1 MAFKLPIPGGLKKDQ
16 KSVDKAGVP
25 LKADA
30 KPGDSLSNLSQSPLN
45 KPAPK
50 PAAKSGGGFNLF
62 GLGKQKPV
70 APKKALGPITTTTAQ
85 TTSQTT
91 QQGPATNSGF
101 SSTANKTQKIAA
113 AVAATKVTKP
123 KKVTKGA
130 FKLPIIGDKPLIN
143 QLIVLLVIA
152 GIFVLLAIAATVY
165 YQIKKDHASTYT
177 NITSQLQFH
186 TQRLAKS
193 GGLAARGDAV
203 SFPQLQ
209 DSRDEFQRYLDTL
222 NNGGEAFSTQ
232 VPSARVSE
240 ELTSRLEELT
250 KRFADSSNAATSILA
265 AKTDLTDLSRNIA
278 QVRSGAEEL
287 AALSQDL
294 TGLMQ
299 QSGASPAQILKV
311 NRLTF
316 YAERLGR
323 GSAEILGSDI
333 IDPEVPF
340 LMGKDTNDFRE
351 LIKALESGSDA
362 LGITALRDGDT
373 KARVAK
379 LREQFAL
386 FEQNIQPILGN
397 VQKLVSARQS
407 GRALQQG
414 SEQLLGNVEQMQQAL
429 AVEKNSF
436 PLLLALLF
444 GLLALATLALLA
456 VVFLGDARRRAA
468 ESEAENKRNQE
479 AILRLLNEMG
489 DLADGDLTIRAKVTE
504 DITGAIA
511 DSMNYTIDELRTLV
525 TGVNNASNS
534 VSVRSQ
540 QAQAVSVQL
549 LDAAEKQSKEIQ
561 NTTQDVLRV
570 AETLTLVSASAEESS
585 QVAMRSLAAADKG
598 RMAVQNSITGMN
610 DIREQIQET
619 SKRIKRLGES
629 SQEIGEIV
637 ELISD
642 ITEQT
647 NVLAL
652 NAAIQAASAGE
663 AGRGFSVVAEEVQR
677 LAERSGEA
685 TKQIGA
691 IVKTIQADT
700 QDAVA
705 AMEKSTT
712 GVVEGAKLSD
722 AAGQAL
728 SEIDLVTKNLAG
740 LIQKISDDTQTQATS
755 ANKVARNMQDILEI
769 NRQTSV
775 GTQQTAT
782 SIKDLADVASDLK
795 ASVSGFKL

>member
-1 MAFKLPIPGGLKKDQ
+1 MAIKLPTPSFTKD
-16 KSVDKAGVP
+16 KTGDKAAASGSEPVTKSP
-25 LKADA
+25 SAKA
-30 KPGDSLSNLSQSPLN
+30 K
-45 KPAPK
+45 
-50 PAAKSGGGFNLF
+50 AAKSSGGGFLSKIF
-62 GLGKQKPV
+62 
-70 APKKALGPITTTTAQ
+70 PKKSTNLLAPSAPVKATVTGDPT
-85 TTSQTT
+85 
-91 QQGPATNSGF
+91 TNSGF
-101 SSTANKTQKIAA
+101 S
-113 AVAATKVTKP
+113 AT
-123 KKVTKGA
+123 G
-130 FKLPIIGDKPLIN
+130 N
-143 QLIVLLVIA
+143 QTRK
-152 GIFVLLAIAATVY
+152 IAATVAANKVGKPKADKAAKGSFSLPILGRYSAGKQFRILGIVAGLLFLLMFAAIAY
-165 YQIKKDHASTYT
+165 YFNQRTNISTYT
-177 NITSQLQFH
+177 NIASQLQFH

-193 GGLAARGDAV
+193 AGQAARGDVA

-209 DSRDEFQRYLDTL
+209 DSRDEFQRYLTVL
-222 NNGGEAFSTQ
+222 NDGGNAFNVD
-232 VPSARVSE
+232 VPPAKTSE
-240 ELTSRLEELT
+240 EVTSRLTELT
-250 KRFADSSNAATSILA
+250 KRYQDASSAATSILA
-265 AKTDLTDLSRNIA
+265 AKSDLTNLNRNVA
-278 QVRSGAEEL
+278 QVRAGSEEL
-287 AALSQDL
+287 AGLSQQL
-294 TGLMQ
+294 TVLLQ
-299 QSGASPAQILKV
+299 QAGVNPAQVLKV

-316 YAERLGR
+316 LAERLGR
-323 GSAEILGSDI
+323 GAAEILGSEI
-333 IDPEVPF
+333 IDAEVPF
-340 LMGKDTNDFRE
+340 QMSKDTNDFRE
-351 LIKALESGSDA
+351 LVKALESGSDA
-362 LGITALRDGDT
+362 MAISAVTGADA
-373 KARVAK
+373 KARVGK
-379 LREQFAL
+379 LRESFNS
-386 FEQNIQPILGN
+386 FEENIKPILEN

-414 SEQLLGNVEQMQQAL
+414 SEQLLSNVEQMQNAFGAENQFLPLIL
-429 AVEKNSF
+429 A
-436 PLLLALLF
+436 
-444 GLLALATLALLA
+444 G
-456 VVFLGDARRRAA
+456 VFFVLMIIVLILIGILYIANERKRAI

-525 TGVNNASNS
+525 TGVNNASTQ
-534 VSVRSQ
+534 VSAKSQ

-561 NTTQDVLRV
+561 DTTEQVLVVANTLST
-570 AETLTLVSASAEESS
+570 VSDNAEESS
-585 QVAMRSLAAADKG
+585 KVALRSLAAADKG
-598 RMAVQNSITGMN
+598 RLAVQNSITGMN

-728 SEIDLVTKNLAG
+728 TEIDAVTKNLAT
-740 LIQKISDDTQTQATS
+740 LIQKISSDTQTQAAS

-769 NRQTSV
+769 NRQTTA
-775 GTQQTAT
+775 GTQQTAS
-782 SIKDLADVASDLK
+782 SIKELAEVASDLK

>member
-1 MAFKLPIPGGLKKDQ
+1 MALKIPGQKK
-16 KSVDKAGVP
+16 SGSENA
-25 LKADA
+25 
-30 KPGDSLSNLSQSPLN
+30 SP
-45 KPAPK
+45 AK
-50 PAAKSGGGFNLF
+50 PAAGAKGGRSLF
-62 GLGKQKPV
+62 GFLSRGKKP
-70 APKKALGPITTTTAQ
+70 AATTAAAS
-85 TTSQTT
+85 TGT
-91 QQGPATNSGF
+91 QPGGAASTGSGF
-101 SSTANKTQKIAA
+101 GQTGDQTRKIKAEVAA
-113 AVAATKVTKP
+113 AKVGKP
-123 KKVTKGA
+123 KKEIGG
-130 FKLPIIGDKPLIN
+130 FKVPLIGDLSAERQLQIL
-143 QLIVLLVIA
+143 LIVA
-152 GIFVLLAIAATVY
+152 GVFGALTVAAIVLDGIGRSNL
-165 YQIKKDHASTYT
+165 STYT

-193 GGLAARGDAV
+193 AGLAARGDAV

-209 DSRDEFQRYLDTL
+209 DSRDEFQRYLDVL
-222 NNGGEAFSTQ
+222 NNGGEAFSTT
-232 VPSARVSE
+232 VPGARISE

-250 KRFADSSNAATSILA
+250 KRFADAANSATSILA
-265 AKTDLTDLSRNIA
+265 AKNDLVDLSRNIA
-278 QVRSGAEEL
+278 QVRAGTEEL

-299 QSGASPAQILKV
+299 QSGAPPAQVLKV

-316 YAERLGR
+316 FAERLGK
-323 GSAEILGSDI
+323 GSAEILGSEI
-333 IDPEVPF
+333 IDPETPF

-362 LGITALRDGDT
+362 LGISALRDADA
-373 KARVAK
+373 KSKVAK
-379 LREQFAL
+379 LREQFTG
-386 FEQNIQPILGN
+386 FEQNIAPILGN

-414 SEQLLGNVEQMQQAL
+414 SEQLLSNVEQLQNAF
-429 AVEKNSF
+429 AVEKQTL
-436 PLLLALLF
+436 PLILAIVFGVLALLF
-444 GLLALATLALLA
+444 LSLIA
-456 VVFLGDARRRAA
+456 VVFLSDARKRAA

-525 TGVNNASNS
+525 TGVNNASTQ
-534 VSVRSQ
+534 VSVKSQ

-561 NTTQDVLRV
+561 DTTQDVLTV
-570 AETLTLVSASAEESS
+570 AETLAMVSSNAEESS

-598 RMAVQNSITGMN
+598 RLAVQNSISGMN

-705 AMEKSTT
+705 AMEKSTA

-728 SEIDLVTKNLAG
+728 SEIDSVTKNLAS
-740 LIQKISDDTQTQATS
+740 LIQKISTDTQAQAAS

-769 NRQTSV
+769 NRQTTA
-775 GTQQTAT
+775 GTQQTAS
-782 SIKDLADVASDLK
+782 SIKELAEVASDLK

>member
-1 MAFKLPIPGGLKKDQ
+1 MALKLPSLLDKGNTKSGSKPGATAPASSGSKPSGSFLGKLFGRKKSASAAQTGNPSRGGGPVAGGTTGTQTRKVTADIAAAKITKQTKQSAGFKLPLIGGR
-16 KSVDKAGVP
+16 STE
-25 LKADA
+25 
-30 KPGDSLSNLSQSPLN
+30 
-45 KPAPK
+45 
-50 PAAKSGGGFNLF
+50 
-62 GLGKQKPV
+62 KQ
-70 APKKALGPITTTTAQ
+70 LPILI
-85 TTSQTT
+85 
-91 QQGPATNSGF
+91 G
-101 SSTANKTQKIAA
+101 IAA
-113 AVAATKVTKP
+113 FF
-123 KKVTKGA
+123 GA
-130 FKLPIIGDKPLIN
+130 
-143 QLIVLLVIA
+143 
-152 GIFVLLAIAATVY
+152 LAIAAVFLDARNRNK
-165 YQIKKDHASTYT
+165 ISTFI
-177 NITSQLQFH
+177 NITSQLQYH
-186 TQRLAKS
+186 SQRLAKS
-193 GGLAARGDAV
+193 AGLASRGDAA

-209 DSRDEFQRYLDTL
+209 DSRDEFQRYLKVL
-222 NNGGEAFSTQ
+222 NEGGEAFNAT
-232 VPSARVSE
+232 VPNAQIGE
-240 ELTSRLEELT
+240 ELTSRLSELT
-250 KRFADSSNAATSILA
+250 KRFADSFKSATAILV
-265 AKTDLTDLSRNIA
+265 AKADLSELSRNIE
-278 QVRSGAEEL
+278 QVRSGSEDLAE
-287 AALSQDL
+287 LSQDL

-299 QSGASPAQILKV
+299 QLGAPLPQVLKV
-311 NRLTF
+311 NRLAF
-316 YAERLGR
+316 LSERLGR
-323 GSAEILGSDI
+323 GAAEILGGEV
-333 IDPEVPF
+333 IDPTVPF

-351 LIKALESGSDA
+351 VIKALESGSEA
-362 LGITALRDGDT
+362 LGINALRDGDL
-373 KARVAK
+373 KAKVGK
-379 LREQFAL
+379 LRESFNK
-386 FEQNIQPILGN
+386 FEENIKPVLGS

-407 GRALQQG
+407 GRSLQQG
-414 SEQLLGNVEQMQQAL
+414 ADQLLNGVEQVQIAL
-429 AVEKNSF
+429 ADQKENA
-436 PLLLALLF
+436 PLILAFIF
-444 GLLALATLALLA
+444 GAISLI
-456 VVFLGDARRRAA
+456 FLGLIAALFLADARRRAA
-468 ESEAENKRNQE
+468 ESENENKRNQE

-525 TGVNNASNS
+525 TGVNNASTS
-534 VSVRSQ
+534 VSAKSQ

-561 NTTQDVLRV
+561 DTTQQVLGV
-570 AETLTLVSASAEESS
+570 AKTLTVVSSNAEESS
-585 QVAMRSLAAADKG
+585 QVAMRSLAASDKG
-598 RMAVQNSITGMN
+598 RLAVQNSIAGMN
-610 DIREQIQET
+610 DIRDQIQET

-728 SEIDLVTKNLAG
+728 NEIDTVTKNLAN
-740 LIQKISDDTQTQATS
+740 LIQRISTDTQAQAAS
-755 ANKVARNMQDILEI
+755 ANRVAQNMQDILEI
-769 NRQTSV
+769 NRQTTT
-775 GTQQTAT
+775 GTQQTAS
-782 SIKDLADVASDLK
+782 SIKELADVASDLK

>member
-1 MAFKLPIPGGLKKDQ
+1 MAIKLPSVF
-16 KSVDKAGVP
+16 KS
-25 LKADA
+25 
-30 KPGDSLSNLSQSPLN
+30 KPGEKSLLTT
-45 KPAPK
+45 PAKAAEPK
-50 PAAKSGGGFNLF
+50 PAAAKSAKPAKPSGPSLLDKV
-62 GLGKQKPV
+62 LGRKPK
-70 APKKALGPITTTTAQ
+70 ASLAGPSNTAGPKSISAA
-85 TTSQTT
+85 
-91 QQGPATNSGF
+91 PATNSGF
-101 SSTANKTQKIAA
+101 GATGDQTRKISAAIAANK
-113 AVAATKVTKP
+113 VAKP
-123 KKVTKGA
+123 KGEKGP
-130 FKLPIIGDKPLIN
+130 FKLPIIGKYSTVT
-143 QLIVLLVIA
+143 QFQVLGTLA
-152 GIFVLLAIAATVY
+152 GLFFVLMAIAIALY
-165 YQIKKDHASTYT
+165 ARNSANLSTYT
-177 NITSQLQFH
+177 NISSQLQFH

-193 GGLAARGDAV
+193 GALAARGDTA

-209 DSRDEFQRYLDTL
+209 DSRDQFQFYLNAL
-222 NNGGEAFSTQ
+222 NEGEDGSGFLGMRLPDAKI
-232 VPSARVSE
+232 SE
-240 ELTSRLEELT
+240 ELTQRLVELT
-250 KRFADSSNAATSILA
+250 KRHQDASNAATAILA
-265 AKTDLTDLSRNIA
+265 AKNDLTSLGRNTA
-278 QVRSGAEEL
+278 QVRSGADEL
-287 AALSQDL
+287 AGLSQQL
-294 TGLMQ
+294 TVQLQAAGV
-299 QSGASPAQILKV
+299 SPAQVLKV

-316 YAERLGR
+316 LSERLAR
-323 GSAEILGSDI
+323 GAAEILGSEI
-333 IDPEVPF
+333 IDPEVTF
-340 LMGKDTNDFRE
+340 QMGKDTNDFRD
-351 LIKALESGSDA
+351 LVKALESGSDA
-362 LGITALRDGDT
+362 MGISAVTGPD
-373 KARVAK
+373 ARVRVTK
-379 LREQFAL
+379 LLEAFAA
-386 FEQNIQPILGN
+386 FEGNIKPILDN

-407 GRALQQG
+407 GRSLQAG
-414 SEQLLGNVEQMQQAL
+414 SEQLLSSVELMQGAFAAERRLTPIFFALFFFVLMVAAL
-429 AVEKNSF
+429 A
-436 PLLLALLF
+436 LMAMLYLANE
-444 GLLALATLALLA
+444 
-456 VVFLGDARRRAA
+456 RKRAI

-525 TGVNNASNS
+525 TGVNNASTQ
-534 VSVRSQ
+534 VSAKSQ

-561 NTTQDVLRV
+561 DTTNQVLQV
-570 AETLTLVSASAEESS
+570 ATTLTSVSDNAEESS
-585 QVAMRSLAAADKG
+585 KVAMRSLAAADKG
-598 RMAVQNSITGMN
+598 RLAVENSITGMN

-677 LAERSGEA
+677 LAERSAEA

-728 SEIDLVTKNLAG
+728 SEIDSVTKNLAT
-740 LIQKISDDTQTQATS
+740 LIQQISSDTKSQAAS

-769 NRQTSV
+769 NRQTTT
-775 GTQQTAT
+775 GTQQTAS
-782 SIKDLADVASDLK
+782 SIKELAEVASDLK

>member
-1 MAFKLPIPGGLKKDQ
+1 MALKIPSLTNKDTKKTVATSSAPTKAASSGTTPRSFFAKLFGSKKNRF
-16 KSVDKAGVP
+16 SASTGTGPTTSAGSATGTQTRKI
-25 LKADA
+25 KADVA
-30 KPGDSLSNLSQSPLN
+30 AASGTKPT
-45 KPAPK
+45 K
-50 PAAKSGGGFNLF
+50 KSSGFNLPFIGKRSVEQQLPILLTIAGLF
-62 GLGKQKPV
+62 G
-70 APKKALGPITTTTAQ
+70 ALTVGAIVLDAIGR
-85 TTSQTT
+85 S
-91 QQGPATNSGF
+91 N
-101 SSTANKTQKIAA
+101 SSTYA
-113 AVAATKVTKP
+113 
-123 KKVTKGA
+123 
-130 FKLPIIGDKPLIN
+130 
-143 QLIVLLVIA
+143 
-152 GIFVLLAIAATVY
+152 
-165 YQIKKDHASTYT
+165 
-177 NITSQLQFH
+177 NITSQLQYH
-186 TQRLAKS
+186 SQRLAKS
-193 GGLAARGDAV
+193 AGLAARGDLA

-209 DSRDEFQRYLDTL
+209 DSRDEFQRYLEIL
-222 NNGGEAFSTQ
+222 NKGGEAFNTT
-232 VPSARVSE
+232 VPSARASE

-250 KRFADSSNAATSILA
+250 KRFADGSNAATAILA
-265 AKTDLTDLSRNIA
+265 AKNDLSELSRNIA
-278 QVRSGAEEL
+278 QVRAGSEEL
-287 AALSQDL
+287 AELSQDL

-299 QSGASPAQILKV
+299 QSGAPPVQVLKV

-316 YAERLGR
+316 LSERLGR
-323 GSAEILGSDI
+323 GSAEILGGEI
-333 IDPEVPF
+333 IDPTVPF

-351 LIKALESGSDA
+351 LVKALESGSDT
-362 LGITALRDGDT
+362 LGISALRDGDA
-373 KARVAK
+373 KAKVTK
-379 LREQFAL
+379 LRESFNS
-386 FEQNIQPILGN
+386 FEQNIKPILGS

-407 GRALQQG
+407 GRVLQQG
-414 SEQLLGNVEQMQQAL
+414 SEQLLSNVEQLQNAL
-429 AVEKNSF
+429 SVEKRN
-436 PLLLALLF
+436 LTLIIALVLGLF
-444 GLLALATLALLA
+444 ALIFLGLIAA
-456 VVFLGDARRRAA
+456 VFLSDARKRAA
-468 ESEAENKRNQE
+468 ESETENKRNQE

-525 TGVNNASNS
+525 TGVNNASTS
-534 VSVRSQ
+534 VSAKSQ

-561 NTTQDVLRV
+561 ETTQQVLGV
-570 AETLTLVSASAEESS
+570 AQTLSTVSSNAEESS
-585 QVAMRSLAAADKG
+585 QVAMRSLAASDKG
-598 RMAVQNSITGMN
+598 RIAVQNSISGMN

-728 SEIDLVTKNLAG
+728 SEIDSVTKNLAN
-740 LIQKISDDTQTQATS
+740 LIQRISADTQAQAAS

-769 NRQTSV
+769 NRQTTT
-775 GTQQTAT
+775 GTQQTAS
-782 SIKDLADVASDLK
+782 SIKELADVASDLK

>member
-1 MAFKLPIPGGLKKDQ
+1 MALKLPVPGSLNKTEN
-16 KSVDKAGVP
+16 A
-25 LKADA
+25 ADNLAASINAAA
-30 KPGDSLSNLSQSPLN
+30 KPAVMQP
-45 KPAPK
+45 PP
-50 PAAKSGGGFNLF
+50 
-62 GLGKQKPV
+62 
-70 APKKALGPITTTTAQ
+70 PKKAPVKAEAKPAKNADGGFSLFGFGKKKTTIPNAASPLISVQ

-91 QQGPATNSGF
+91 LQGPATNSGF
-101 SSTANKTQKIAA
+101 DAAANKTQKIAA

-123 KKVTKGA
+123 KKVTRGI
-130 FKLPIIGDKPLIN
+130 FKLPFIGEKPLVN
-143 QLIVLLVIA
+143 QLVILLVITA
-152 GIFVLLAIAATVY
+152 IFVLFAIGATVY
-165 YQIKKDHASTYT
+165 YQIKKDQASTYT

-193 GGLAARGDAV
+193 GGLAARGDAI

-209 DSRDEFQRYLDTL
+209 DSRDEFQRYLDVL
-222 NNGGEAFSTQ
+222 NTGGEAFSAT

-250 KRFADSSNAATSILA
+250 KRFQDSSSAATSILA
-265 AKTDLTDLSRNIA
+265 AKTDLTDLSRNVA

-299 QSGASPAQILKV
+299 QSNAPPSQILKV

-323 GSAEILGSDI
+323 GSAEILGSDV

-362 LGITALRDGDT
+362 LGINALRDGDT

-414 SEQLLGNVEQMQQAL
+414 SEQLLANVEQLQGAL
-429 AVEKNSF
+429 DVEKNNF

-444 GLLALATLALLA
+444 GLLALATLSLLA

-740 LIQKISDDTQTQATS
+740 LIQKISDDAQAQATS